1 VQHSEEPALIAALD
15 GRGPRIGACGGWMSL
30 QIEYMNYPIPDDL
43 AGELLV
49 DRDRVGEKS
58 GAAMLASTA

>member
-1 VQHSEEPALIAALD
+1 
-15 GRGPRIGACGGWMSL
+15 MSL